1 MAEIN
6 TNVNLEGNDGGEVVE
21 QTSGN
26 DGGTEAEVKEI
37 SFDDFLKDPKNKSEF
52 DRRVQE
58 YIKNAVANAQKKW
71 EAVTDDRVSEA
82 EKLTQMTKEEKAEY
96 KAAKLER
103 ELNELK
109 RQNALNEMTRVARKM
124 LAEEELNIPD
134 DIISNLVSEDA
145 EKTKEAVEAFA
156 KSFKEAVQAG
166 VKEALKGNAPRASQ
180 NNSGITKEQ
189 ILNVKDRAERQ
200 KLMAENPELFVRR

>member
-1 MAEIN
+1 MTEIN

-21 QTSGN
+21 QTGGN
-26 DGGTEAEVKEI
+26 DGGAETEVKEV

-189 ILNVKDRAERQ
+189 ILAVKDRSERQ
-200 KLMAENPELFVRR
+200 KLMAEHPELFARR

>member
-145 EKTKEAVEAFA
+145 EKTNEAVEAFA

-166 VKEALKGNAPRASQ
+166 VKEALKGSAPRASQ

>member
-6 TNVNLEGNDGGEVVE
+6 TNVNLEGNDGGEVVD
-21 QTSGN
+21 QTGGN
-26 DGGTEAEVKEI
+26 GGGTEPEVKEV

-71 EAVTDDRVSEA
+71 EAVTDDRVPEA

-109 RQNALNEMTRVARKM
+109 RQNALNEMTRVARKT

-166 VKEALKGNAPRASQ
+166 VKEALKGNAPRANQS
-180 NNSGITKEQ
+180 NSGITKEQ
-189 ILNVKDRAERQ
+189 ILDVKNRAERQ

>member
-21 QTSGN
+21 QTGGN
-26 DGGTEAEVKEI
+26 GGGTETEVKEV
-37 SFDDFLKDPKNKSEF
+37 SFDDFLKDAKNKAEF

-58 YIKNAVANAQKKW
+58 SIKKAVANAQEKW
-71 EAVTDDRVSEA
+71 KAVTDDKVSEA
-82 EKLTQMTKEEKAEY
+82 ERLTQMTKEEKAEY

-156 KSFKEAVQAG
+156 KSFKEAVQME
-166 VKEALKGNAPRASQ
+166 VKEALKGNPPKASQ

>member
-166 VKEALKGNAPRASQ
+166 VKEALKGSAPRASQ
-180 NNSGITKEQ
+180 NNIGITKEQ

>member
-6 TNVNLEGNDGGEVVE
+6 NNVNLEGNDGGEVVE

-26 DGGTEAEVKEI
+26 DGGTETEVKEV

-166 VKEALKGNAPRASQ
+166 VKEALKGNAPKASQ
-180 NNSGITKEQ
+180 SNNGITKEQ

>member
-109 RQNALNEMTRVARKM
+109 RQNALNEMTRVARK
-124 LAEEELNIPD
+124 
-134 DIISNLVSEDA
+134 
-145 EKTKEAVEAFA
+145 
-156 KSFKEAVQAG
+156 
-166 VKEALKGNAPRASQ
+166 RA
-180 NNSGITKEQ
+180 
-189 ILNVKDRAERQ
+189 
-200 KLMAENPELFVRR
+200 